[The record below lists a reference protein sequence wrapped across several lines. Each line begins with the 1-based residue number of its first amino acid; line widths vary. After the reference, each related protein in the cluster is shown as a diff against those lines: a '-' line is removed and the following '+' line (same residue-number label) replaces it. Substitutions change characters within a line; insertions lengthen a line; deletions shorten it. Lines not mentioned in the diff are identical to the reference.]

1 MIERGKKRRTGN
13 IVLEVNENNARVE
26 ETKGTRGKIEAISK

>member
-1 MIERGKKRRTGN
+1 MIERGEKRRTGN
-13 IVLEVNENNARVE
+13 IALEVNKKNARVE

>member
-1 MIERGKKRRTGN
+1 MIEKGEKRRTGN
-13 IVLEVNENNARVE
+13 IALEINENNARME